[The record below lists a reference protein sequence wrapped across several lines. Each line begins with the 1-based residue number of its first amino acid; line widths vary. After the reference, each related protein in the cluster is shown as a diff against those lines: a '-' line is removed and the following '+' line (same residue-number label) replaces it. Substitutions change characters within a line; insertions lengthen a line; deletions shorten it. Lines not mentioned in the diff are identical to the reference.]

1 MALVILPAER
11 IQLTLEILYVRFMKC
26 SSRKVFKSN
35 YIVSVYLDWG
45 CNTSDPVKPNPYKN
59 TRIKVKHVAGHLP
72 GIMKRSIFWRKS
84 NNTNLQKMVVL
95 QDFPI
100 KSALFGLVSS
110 YKWPPVRFAKVPG
123 SKFVGLPD
131 SCHSPQLNFWG
142 LSRGEGAAGDDV
154 FWRGKLWR
162 LGWYFL
168 PNSKDQLGPSN
179 GRVWTLLIGA
189 T

>member
-1 MALVILPAER
+1 MAIVILPAER
-11 IQLTLEILYVRFMKC
+11 EQLTLEIPYVRFMKC
-26 SSRKVFKSN
+26 SSRKVFKNN

-59 TRIKVKHVAGHLP
+59 TRIKVKHVAGHPP

-110 YKWPPVRFAKVPG
+110 YK
-123 SKFVGLPD
+123 
-131 SCHSPQLNFWG
+131 
-142 LSRGEGAAGDDV
+142 
-154 FWRGKLWR
+154 
-162 LGWYFL
+162 
-168 PNSKDQLGPSN
+168 
-179 GRVWTLLIGA
+179 
-189 T
+189 